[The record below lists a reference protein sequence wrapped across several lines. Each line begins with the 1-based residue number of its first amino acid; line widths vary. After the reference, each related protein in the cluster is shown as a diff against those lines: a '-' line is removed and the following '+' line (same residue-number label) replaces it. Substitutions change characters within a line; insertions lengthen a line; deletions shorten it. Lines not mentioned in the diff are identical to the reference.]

1 MNTGVSISKA
11 QKRISTITTITGS
24 VAIIGLAIAFITT
37 DFNGMLQF
45 PSFMVNDNAISAL
58 QPLRSDPRSEPD
70 AGLENASVFNDDSE
84 SKTGSDSDN
93 NAASD
98 NQSNHGLPCLDP
110 NCVIHHPAD
119 HDTPCNNPDCSICS
133 NLPPVEISMETISF
147 KPDSCEYV
155 DENAAITVL
164 DTYVDSFE
172 AYFERYPDGKIYL
185 VGGIAKTASWHL
197 NDTELSQQRA
207 EKVKE
212 SFVSLGVDTDKLV
225 AIGLGVSDPWRS
237 DEWSKGYFD
246 EQTAK
251 INRRVWIIPDKY
263 ERQVDLVISI
273 EDMINRE

>member
-155 DENAAITVL
+155 DENAVITVL

-185 VGGIAKTASWHL
+185 VGGIAKTASWYL

-212 SFVSLGVDTDKLV
+212 SFVSLGVDADKLV

-237 DEWSKGYFD
+237 DEWCKGYFN

-273 EDMINRE
+273 ENMVNRE

>member
-155 DENAAITVL
+155 DENAVITVL

-185 VGGIAKTASWHL
+185 VGGIAKTASWYL